1 MAKKDGALQ
10 REAERLAANSGL
22 DIAALRPVLARIARL
37 AKAYARLPNC
47 DVVLL
52 EGDQTWHAS
61 QPDAWRSTVPN
72 EASFT
77 AVAVKADGV
86 LWISDAREDARF
98 KTHRGVAS
106 GGVVFCAAAPI
117 RLPDGRGV
125 GAICVTDS
133 APRAFDQE
141 LADYLIDLAALAA
154 DEWKRHNARED
165 LAKAAGEV
173 AAARNMISAFVQ
185 AAPVALCMVDK
196 DMRVIQASPRWRA
209 QRQSEDVAGLNL
221 YEAYPDTQRWAPI
234 YNRCLKGET
243 VQHDRVPVNLPDGRN
258 LWARVEIN
266 PWREA
271 DGEIGGL
278 LIMSVDVTR
287 TADALEE
294 AKRNEERLRLAMEI
308 GELRMW
314 EMDWKRRELSG
325 AGYQSPL
332 AGEAGGSTYEEM
344 NADIWRSIHP
354 ADRDEAMRAWNE
366 YINGGAPFRQ
376 VYRMPQ
382 KDGPHQ
388 WHYSAC
394 EAIRDERGRIVR
406 VLGVLRNIDKEK
418 RGELELVKAKEEAE
432 TANKAKSEFLANMSH
447 EIRTPLNGVMGIA
460 GALARTELTTGQAE
474 MVNLIETSAQTL
486 EALLTDILDL
496 ARIEAGR
503 LEIRPEPFDMATSV
517 NACASLFQASAEA
530 KDLTLS
536 VEVDPYAQGSFDGD
550 APRIRQILS
559 NLLGNAVKFTS
570 AGEVKLAVKA
580 RRDEISTHLTF
591 EVSDTGIGFDEET
604 RQRLFG
610 RFQQADGS
618 ITRRFGGTG
627 LGLAISRSLAEAMG
641 GTLSATS
648 EPGKGSTFSL
658 DLELQRRHGAV
669 DLWGEHEAAANEE
682 ADLDTMRVLLAEDHP
697 TNRRVVELI
706 LGAAGVDLT
715 CVENGA
721 EAVDEAARANF
732 DLILMDMQMPVMD
745 GLTAIRA
752 IRRRESREKAPPTPI
767 YTLTANAMPEH
778 AQASTE
784 AGADGHIT
792 KPITADGLLRVVEQ
806 VWNDRAEAWTESE
819 PEARAAQH

>member
-1 MAKKDGALQ
+1 MAKKGAASQ
-10 REAERLAANSGL
+10 SEAERLAAIGGL
-22 DIAALRPVLARIARL
+22 DLMQLKPTLARIARL

-61 QPDAWRSTVPN
+61 QPDSWRSAVPN
-72 EASFT
+72 EESFT
-77 AVAVKADGV
+77 AAAIKGDGV
-86 LWISDAREDARF
+86 LWVSDAREDARF
-98 KTHRGVAS
+98 KAHRGVTGA
-106 GGVVFCAAAPI
+106 GICFCAAAPI
-117 RLPDGRGV
+117 RLSDGRGV
-125 GAICVTDS
+125 GAVLVTDS
-133 APRAFDQE
+133 EPRAFDQDM
-141 LADYLIDLAALAA
+141 ADYLTDLAALAA
-154 DEWKRHNARED
+154 DEWKRHNVRED

-196 DMRVIQASPRWRA
+196 EMRVIQASPRWSA
-209 QRQSEDVAGLNL
+209 ERQSEDVAGQSL
-221 YEAYPDTQRWAPI
+221 YEAYPDTQRWAPV
-234 YNRCLKGET
+234 YNRCLKGQQ
-243 VQHDRVPVNLPDGRN
+243 VQHDRVPVNLPDGRH

-294 AKRNEERLRLAMEI
+294 AKRNEERLKLAMEI

-325 AGYQSPL
+325 AGYQSPQ
-332 AGEAGGSTYEEM
+332 AGDEGASTYEEM
-344 NADIWRSIHP
+344 NADIWRGIHP
-354 ADRDEAMRAWNE
+354 ADRDEAKRAWDE
-366 YINGGAPFRQ
+366 YVEGGAPFRQ

-382 KDGPHQ
+382 KGGPHE

-418 RGELELVKAKEEAE
+418 RGELELLKAKEEAE

-460 GALARTELTTGQAE
+460 GALARTELTSGQAE

-496 ARIEAGR
+496 ARIEAGK

-517 NACASLFQASAEA
+517 NACASLFQASAQA
-530 KDLTLS
+530 KDLKLV

-550 APRIRQILS
+550 APRIRQILT

-570 AGEVKLAVKA
+570 DGEVKLAVKA
-580 RRDEISTHLTF
+580 RRDETSTHLTF

-627 LGLAISRSLAEAMG
+627 LGLAISHSLAEAMG
-641 GTLSATS
+641 GALSATS

-658 DLELQRRHGAV
+658 ALELQRRHGAV
-669 DLWGEHEAAANEE
+669 DLWGDHEAADNEE

-752 IRRRESREKAPPTPI
+752 IRRREGREKAAPTPI

-778 AQASTE
+778 AKASSE

-806 VWNDRAEAWTESE
+806 VWNDKVGAGVAAEESQ
-819 PEARAAQH
+819 ALSA

>member
-1 MAKKDGALQ
+1 MAKKDGVSHG
-10 REAERLAANSGL
+10 ETERLAAVGGL
-22 DIAALRPVLARIARL
+22 DLAELRPTLARIARL
-37 AKAYARLPNC
+37 AQAYAKSPNC

-52 EGDQTWHAS
+52 EGELTWHAS
-61 QPDAWRSTVPN
+61 RREGWNSQVRSQ
-72 EASFT
+72 ESFA
-77 AVAVKADGV
+77 AVALQSDDV
-86 LWISDAREDARF
+86 LWIEDASQDPRF
-98 KTHRGVAS
+98 KNHQGVTGELAIR
-106 GGVVFCAAAPI
+106 FCAGAPI

-125 GAICVTDS
+125 GAVIVTD
-133 APRAFDQE
+133 AKPRTFDRDF
-141 LADYLIDLAALAA
+141 ADYMIDLAALAA
-154 DEWKRHNARED
+154 DEWKRHHARED
-165 LAKAAGEV
+165 VAKAAGEV
-173 AAARNMISAFVQ
+173 AAARSMISAFVQ

-196 DMRVIQASPRWRA
+196 QMRVIQASPRWRA
-209 QRQSEDVAGLNL
+209 ERQSEDVAGQSL
-221 YEAYPDTQRWAPI
+221 YEAYPDTQRWAPV
-234 YNRCLKGET
+234 YNRCLKGQQ
-243 VQHDRVPVNLPDGRN
+243 VQDDRVPVNLPDGRR

-271 DGEIGGL
+271 NGEIGGL

-294 AKRNEERLRLAMEI
+294 AKRNEERLKLAMEI

-344 NADIWRSIHP
+344 NADIWRGIHP
-354 ADRDEAMRAWNE
+354 ADREEARRAWDE
-366 YINGGAPFRQ
+366 YIEGGAPFRQ

-382 KDGPHQ
+382 KEGPHQ
-388 WHYSAC
+388 WYYSAC

-460 GALARTELTTGQAE
+460 GALARTELTAGQAE

-517 NACASLFQASAEA
+517 NACASLFHASAEA
-530 KDLTLS
+530 KDLKLT
-536 VEVDPYAQGSFDGD
+536 VEVDPYAQGSFNGD
-550 APRIRQILS
+550 APRIRQILT

-570 AGEVKLAVKA
+570 AGEVKLTVKA
-580 RRDEISTHLTF
+580 RRDETSTHLTF

-648 EPGKGSTFSL
+648 IPGEGSTFAL

-669 DLWGEHEAAANEE
+669 DLWGDHEASAGEE

-721 EAVDEAARANF
+721 EAVDEAARSNF

-752 IRRRESREKAPPTPI
+752 IRRRECREQAYPTPI

-778 AQASTE
+778 AKASSE

-806 VWNDRAEAWTESE
+806 VWTDKVGAGV
-819 PEARAAQH
+819 AADGPQALSA

>member
-1 MAKKDGALQ
+1 MAKKGAASQ
-10 REAERLAANSGL
+10 GEAERLAANGGL
-22 DIAALRPVLARIARL
+22 DIVALRPALARIARL

-61 QPDAWRSTVPN
+61 KPDAWRSAVPN
-72 EASFT
+72 QESFT
-77 AVAVKADGV
+77 AVAVKTEGV
-86 LWISDAREDARF
+86 LWISDARADARF
-98 KTHRGVAS
+98 KAHRGVAE
-106 GGVVFCAAAPI
+106 GAIVFCAGAPI
-117 RLPDGRGV
+117 RLADGRGV

-133 APRAFDQE
+133 EPKPFDQD
-141 LADYLIDLAALAA
+141 LADYLTDLAALAA

-196 DMRVIQASPRWRA
+196 QMRVIQASPRWRA
-209 QRQSEDVAGLNL
+209 ERQGEDVSGQSL
-221 YEAYPDTQRWAPI
+221 YEAYPDTQRWAPV
-234 YNRCLKGET
+234 YNRCLKGQT
-243 VQHDRVPVNLPDGRN
+243 VQHDRVPVNLPDGRR

-294 AKRNEERLRLAMEI
+294 AKRNEERLKLAMEI

-314 EMDWKRRELSG
+314 EMDWKRRELTG
-325 AGYQSPL
+325 AGYQSPQQ
-332 AGEAGGSTYEEM
+332 GEAGASTYDEM
-344 NADIWRSIHP
+344 NADIWRGIHP
-354 ADRDEAMRAWNE
+354 ADRGAAKRAWDD
-366 YINGGAPFRQ
+366 YIEGGAPFRQ
-376 VYRMPQ
+376 VYRMTQ
-382 KDGPHQ
+382 AEGPHE

-394 EAIRDERGRIVR
+394 EAIRDQRGRIVR

-460 GALARTELTTGQAE
+460 GALARTELTAGQAE

-503 LEIRPEPFDMATSV
+503 MEIRPEPFDLTTSV

-530 KDLTLS
+530 KDLKLT
-536 VEVDPYAQGSFDGD
+536 VEVDPDAQGSFDGD
-550 APRIRQILS
+550 APRIRQILT
-559 NLLGNAVKFTS
+559 NLLGNAVKFTR
-570 AGEVKLAVKA
+570 AGEVKLAVRA
-580 RRDEISTHLTF
+580 RRDETSSHLTF
-591 EVSDTGIGFDEET
+591 EVSDTGIGFDEAT

-648 EPGKGSTFSL
+648 IPGEGSTFAL

-669 DLWGEHEAAANEE
+669 DLWGEHEAAAGEE

-706 LGAAGVDLT
+706 LAAAGVDLT

-721 EAVDEAARANF
+721 EAVDEAARSSF

-752 IRRRESREKAPPTPI
+752 IRRREGRERANPTPI

-778 AQASTE
+778 AKASSE

-806 VWNDRAEAWTESE
+806 VWTDKVGAGVAADGPRALSA
-819 PEARAAQH
+819 

>member
-1 MAKKDGALQ
+1 MAKKDGASH
-10 REAERLAANSGL
+10 REAERLAAKGGL
-22 DIAALRPVLARIARL
+22 DIVALRPTLARIARL

-61 QPDAWRSTVPN
+61 QPDAWRSAVPN
-72 EASFT
+72 ETSLT
-77 AVAVKADGV
+77 AEAVKADGV
-86 LWISDAREDARF
+86 LWISDASADPRF
-98 KTHRGVAS
+98 QTHRGVVDGAI
-106 GGVVFCAAAPI
+106 VFCAGAPI
-117 RLPDGRGV
+117 RLADGRGV
-125 GAICVTDS
+125 GAIWVTDTE
-133 APRAFDQE
+133 PKAFDQD
-141 LADYLIDLAALAA
+141 LADYLTDLAALAA
-154 DEWKRHNARED
+154 DEWKRHNVRED

-196 DMRVIQASPRWRA
+196 AMRVIQASPRWRA
-209 QRQSEDVAGLNL
+209 ERQSEDVAGQSL
-221 YEAYPDTQRWAPI
+221 YEAYPDTQRWAPV
-234 YNRCLKGET
+234 YNRCLKGQT
-243 VQHDRVPVNLPDGRN
+243 VQHDRVPVNLPDGRH

-294 AKRNEERLRLAMEI
+294 AKRNEERLKLAMEI

-314 EMDWKRRELSG
+314 EMDWKRRELTG
-325 AGYQSPL
+325 AGYQSPQR
-332 AGEAGGSTYEEM
+332 GEAGASTYEEM
-344 NADIWRSIHP
+344 NADIWRGIHP
-354 ADRDEAMRAWNE
+354 ADRDEAMRAWDE
-366 YINGGAPFRQ
+366 YMEGGAPFRQ

-388 WHYSAC
+388 WYYSAC
-394 EAIRDERGRIVR
+394 EAIRDERGRVVR

-460 GALARTELTTGQAE
+460 GALARTELTAGQAE

-517 NACASLFQASAEA
+517 NACASLFHASAEA
-530 KDLTLS
+530 KDLKLI

-550 APRIRQILS
+550 APRIRQILT

-580 RRDEISTHLTF
+580 RRDETSTHLTF

-648 EPGKGSTFSL
+648 EPGKGSTFAL

-669 DLWGEHEAAANEE
+669 DLWGEHEVAEGEE

-721 EAVDEAARANF
+721 EAVDEAARSSF

-752 IRRRESREKAPPTPI
+752 IRRREGRERACPTPI

-778 AQASTE
+778 AQASSD

-806 VWNDRAEAWTESE
+806 VWNDRAGSAVQDNDPLVAT
-819 PEARAAQH
+819 A

>member
-1 MAKKDGALQ
+1 MAKKDGASH
-10 REAERLAANSGL
+10 REAERLAANGGL
-22 DIAALRPVLARIARL
+22 DIVALRPALARIARL
-37 AKAYARLPNC
+37 AQAYARLPNC

-61 QPDAWRSTVPN
+61 QPDAWRSAVPN
-72 EASFT
+72 EESFT
-77 AVAVKADGV
+77 AVAVKTDGV
-86 LWISDAREDARF
+86 LWISDARKDARF
-98 KTHRGVAS
+98 KTHRGVAD
-106 GGVVFCAAAPI
+106 GAIVFCAGAPI

-125 GAICVTDS
+125 GAILVTDS
-133 APRAFDQE
+133 EPRAFDQDM
-141 LADYLIDLAALAA
+141 ADYLIDLAALAA

-173 AAARNMISAFVQ
+173 AAARSMISAFVQ

-196 DMRVIQASPRWRA
+196 AMRVIQASPRWRA
-209 QRQSEDVAGLNL
+209 QRQSEDVAGQSL
-221 YEAYPDTQRWAPI
+221 YEAYPDTQRWAPV
-234 YNRCLKGET
+234 YNRCLKGQT
-243 VQHDRVPVNLPDGRN
+243 VQHDRVPVNLPDGRH

-294 AKRNEERLRLAMEI
+294 AKRNEERLKLAMEI

-314 EMDWKRRELSG
+314 EMDWKRRELTG
-325 AGYQSPL
+325 AGYQSPQQ
-332 AGEAGGSTYEEM
+332 GEAGASTYEEM
-344 NADIWRSIHP
+344 NADIWRGIHP
-354 ADRDEAMRAWNE
+354 ADRDEAMRAWDE
-366 YINGGAPFRQ
+366 YVEGGAPFRQ

-382 KDGPHQ
+382 KGGPHQ

-517 NACASLFQASAEA
+517 NACASLFHASAQA
-530 KDLTLS
+530 KDLKLI

-550 APRIRQILS
+550 APRIRQILT
-559 NLLGNAVKFTS
+559 NLLGNAVKFTN

-580 RRDEISTHLTF
+580 RRDETSTHLTF

-648 EPGKGSTFSL
+648 EPSQGSTFAL

-669 DLWGEHEAAANEE
+669 DLWGEHEEAANGE

-721 EAVDEAARANF
+721 EAVDEAARSSF

-752 IRRRESREKAPPTPI
+752 IRRREGREKAAPTPI

-778 AQASTE
+778 AQASSD

-806 VWNDRAEAWTESE
+806 VWNDKAGGGVASDGAEAL
-819 PEARAAQH
+819 RA

>member
-1 MAKKDGALQ
+1 MAKKDGASHG
-10 REAERLAANSGL
+10 EAERLAASGGL
-22 DIAALRPVLARIARL
+22 DIVALRPALARIARL

-52 EGDQTWHAS
+52 QGDQTWHAS
-61 QPDAWRSTVPN
+61 QPDAWRSSVPN
-72 EASFT
+72 ETSLT
-77 AVAVKADGV
+77 AVAVQGDGL
-86 LWISDAREDARF
+86 LWISDARADARF
-98 KTHRGVAS
+98 KTHRGVAD
-106 GGVVFCAAAPI
+106 GAIVFCAGAPI
-117 RLPDGRGV
+117 RLADGRGV
-125 GAICVTDS
+125 GAIWVTDS
-133 APRAFDQE
+133 EPRAFDQD
-141 LADYLIDLAALAA
+141 LADYLTDLAALAA

-196 DMRVIQASPRWRA
+196 EMRVIQASPRWRA
-209 QRQSEDVAGLNL
+209 ERQSADVSGESL
-221 YEAYPDTQRWAPI
+221 YEAYPDTQRWAPV
-234 YNRCLKGET
+234 YNRCLKGQT
-243 VQHDRVPVNLPDGRN
+243 VQHDRVPVNLPDGRH

-294 AKRNEERLRLAMEI
+294 AKRNEERLKLALEI

-314 EMDWKRRELSG
+314 EMDWKRRELTG

-332 AGEAGGSTYEEM
+332 AGDAGSSTYEEM
-344 NADIWRSIHP
+344 NADIWRGIHP
-354 ADRDEAMRAWNE
+354 ADRDGAKRAWDE
-366 YINGGAPFRQ
+366 YIEGGAPFRQ

-382 KDGPHQ
+382 KDGPHE

-460 GALARTELTTGQAE
+460 GALSRTELTAGQAE

-496 ARIEAGR
+496 ARIEAGQ

-517 NACASLFQASAEA
+517 NACASLFHASAEA
-530 KDLTLS
+530 KDLKLI

-550 APRIRQILS
+550 APRIRQILT

-570 AGEVKLAVKA
+570 AGQVKLAVKA
-580 RRDEISTHLTF
+580 RRDETSTHLTF

-604 RQRLFG
+604 RRRLFG

-648 EPGKGSTFSL
+648 EPGQGSTFAL

-669 DLWGEHEAAANEE
+669 DLWGEHEEAANGE

-697 TNRRVVELI
+697 TTRRVVELI

-721 EAVDEAARANF
+721 EAVDEAARASF

-752 IRRRESREKAPPTPI
+752 IRRREGREKAAPTPI

-778 AQASTE
+778 AQASAD

-806 VWNDRAEAWTESE
+806 VWNDKAGGGVAAEA
-819 PEARAAQH
+819 AQALSA